1 MREQLDNHKIPDQ
14 LPVNKQ
20 LLWQREG
27 EMARGSGAGDS
38 QLERV
43 TLAFVLGNPGA
54 SE

>member
-1 MREQLDNHKIPDQ
+1 MREHLENHKIPDQ

-20 LLWQREG
+20 LLWQQEG
-27 EMARGSGAGDS
+27 EMARGSGVRDF

-43 TLAFVLGNPGA
+43 TLPFALGNPGT